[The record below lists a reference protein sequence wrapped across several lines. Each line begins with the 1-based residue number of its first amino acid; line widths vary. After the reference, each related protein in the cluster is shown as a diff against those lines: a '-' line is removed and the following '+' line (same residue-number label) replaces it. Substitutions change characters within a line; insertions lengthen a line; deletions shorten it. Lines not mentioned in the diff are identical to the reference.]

1 MRLPLVEVLRMV
13 ESGEI
18 EDAKSI
24 AAFLLLTRRRVIP
37 LTPTS

>member
-1 MRLPLVEVLRMV
+1 MV

-24 AAFLLLTRRRVIP
+24 AALLLLAGRRAIP
-37 LTPTS
+37 LTPAS